1 MMDAQKKM
9 CTIHMPDVVAAPRT
23 NKQKLWNDVIRF
35 LSEKNCT
42 WKNREVASA
51 GCSLVQALTDTL
63 WHIDGQHDTFKKQG
77 FPIPTDFGV
86 FLNYN
91 RPDLSKHRKRQQAN
105 MSCTVLKS
113 LSSHLY
119 MCLQGTYWDRECWR
133 IIKHDIEQLTKAI
146 DGYSCYLQR
155 SCKKV
160 SCNQSLSSPVR
171 ELSDHLSFQFLPI
184 NHFMAIP
191 ETLKDLHDHLDQ
203 LQELVSVSIEQFSP
217 GDSKRRYQY
226 LQTLKSSGFPFPT
239 ALLTY
244 SHGNNVG
251 NFNFIWRVQAV
262 SEASFSD
269 SQSVIEAIKKS
280 IPTYHTRAM
289 RKEISSLFGR
299 LTSSVKPAAIRHIYR
314 TITGG

>member
-1 MMDAQKKM
+1 M
-9 CTIHMPDVVAAPRT
+9 
-23 NKQKLWNDVIRF
+23 
-35 LSEKNCT
+35 
-42 WKNREVASA
+42 ASA

-314 TITGG
+314 TITGGYSALQVGCPCAKLKWH